1 LKRWKQQV
9 AAFALTVLASW
20 GIYALLGLGIVLVYR
35 TSRILNIAGGEIAM
49 FIGYVGALAVADGLP
64 FLIAVALAA
73 AAAMALGLAI
83 FWLAIRRV
91 MGEPPHVGLILTVG
105 IGTIL
110 NGFMIVLFGG
120 GMVAIPTALPAFTT
134 IGSLRLPTPDVVA
147 AVGAWLCIAT
157 IALVYGL
164 TNLGLQMRAVAE
176 RVMLSAQRGLNV
188 DRTVA
193 LSWMLGILATGLAG
207 ILHGERA
214 LIALSA
220 SVIGVSA
227 LIACLIGGM
236 DSIKGV
242 VLAALIV
249 ALTENFTALY
259 LDPRYVLIAP
269 VVILLVILIVRPWG
283 LFGTVE
289 ELRRV

>member
-1 LKRWKQQV
+1 V
-9 AAFALTVLASW
+9 ASFVLTVVATW
-20 GIYALLGLGIVLVYR
+20 GIYALLGMGIVLVYR
-35 TSRILNIAGGEIAM
+35 TSRILNIAGGELAI
-49 FIGYVGALAVADGLP
+49 FIGYLVAMAIEEGVP
-64 FLIAVALAA
+64 FPIAVPIGMG
-73 AAAMALGLAI
+73 AAMALGLAI
-83 FWLAIRRV
+83 CWFTIRRV
-91 MGEPPHVGLILTVG
+91 MGEPPHVGPMLTVG
-105 IGTIL
+105 IATIL
-110 NGFMIVLFGG
+110 NGLMIVLFGG
-120 GMVAIPTALPAFTT
+120 GMTAVPSGLPAFTT

-147 AVGAWLCIAT
+147 AIGAWLSIAA
-157 IALVYGL
+157 IALIYRL

-193 LSWMLGILATGLAG
+193 VSWMIGVLAVGLAG

-214 LIALSA
+214 FVAISA
-220 SVIGVSA
+220 SVIGISA

-236 DSIKGV
+236 DSLRGV

-259 LDPRYVLIAP
+259 IDPRYVLIAP
-269 VVILLVILIVRPWG
+269 VVILLIILVVRPWG

-289 ELRRV
+289 EFRRV